1 MIVKNDR
8 VKFILKE
15 KKILSESMTS
25 WINRHKNEV
34 FIVEKLINK
43 SVKLY
48 KVDFWVNI
56 DL

>member
-1 MIVKNDR
+1 LIVKNDR